1 MYIHA
6 MVEGRN
12 TYSGAGS
19 IRVHGTAGSL
29 KGKASHDDGYVPC
42 KGVWHDFGREF
53 SCSVGLFDPGA
64 TRAQSRSRHSI
75 ITCRIAL
82 THILHMGAR
91 IGIMRMY
98 VAVNG
103 SC

>member
-64 TRAQSRSRHSI
+64 TRAQSPFAPFDHNLSNSAHAHTAHGCPNRHNEDVCCS
-75 ITCRIAL
+75 
-82 THILHMGAR
+82 
-91 IGIMRMY
+91 
-98 VAVNG
+98 
-103 SC
+103 